1 MKRYSIVSM
10 DKWTRKTKVLFSTND
25 FHVVKAKY
33 SLVLKYLKYMQ
44 KLSPNKSVH
53 RVANLRIFLKI
64 YKELHTAAIIYPFDL
79 LQPNLVV
86 LRDNETNLI
95 ISPIRFHRLVG
106 GLIPNEITPEYLA
119 EKEEVKNILNS
130 LWQDYNRIY
139 NFKYF
144 KL

>member
-10 DKWTRKTKVLFSTND
+10 NKWTHKTKVLFSTNN
-25 FHVVKAKY
+25 FPVIKAKY
-33 SLVLKYLKYMQ
+33 SLVLKYLKYIQ
-44 KLSPNKSVH
+44 KLSPNKAVH
-53 RVANLRIFLKI
+53 RVSNLRVFKKI
-64 YKELHTAAIIYPFDL
+64 YKELHTTSVIYPFDL

-86 LRDNETNLI
+86 LRDNKTNLI
-95 ISPIRFHRLVG
+95 ISPIRFHRLAGRLV
-106 GLIPNEITPEYLA
+106 PNEITPEYLA

-130 LWQDYNRIY
+130 LWQDYSRIY